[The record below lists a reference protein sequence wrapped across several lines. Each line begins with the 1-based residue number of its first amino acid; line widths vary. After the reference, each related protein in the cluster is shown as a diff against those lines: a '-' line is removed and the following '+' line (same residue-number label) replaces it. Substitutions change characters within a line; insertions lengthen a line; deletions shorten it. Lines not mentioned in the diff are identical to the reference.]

1 MLAAVARMFPSTL
14 MSTGGDEINAKCYE
28 QDAETQADL
37 KSSGQ
42 TLEQALD
49 VFTQKTHGAIEAVGK
64 TPAVWEGM
72 QLFALWDYLR
82 VTNAATS
89 L

>member
-1 MLAAVARMFPSTL
+1 MLAAAARMFPSTL

-37 KSSGQ
+37 KSSGR

-72 QLFALWDYLR
+72 QRFAL
-82 VTNAATS
+82 
-89 L
+89 

>member
-14 MSTGGDEINAKCYE
+14 MSTGGDELNTNCYG

-37 KSSGQ
+37 KSAGQ

-49 VFTQKTHGAIEAVGK
+49 VFTQKTHAAIEAVGK
-64 TPAVWEGM
+64 TPAVWEG
-72 QLFALWDYLR
+72 
-82 VTNAATS
+82 T
-89 L
+89 

>member
-14 MSTGGDEINAKCYE
+14 MSTGGDELNTNCYG

-37 KSSGQ
+37 KSAGQ

-49 VFTQKTHGAIEAVGK
+49 VFTQKTHAAIEAVGK

-72 QLFALWDYLR
+72 
-82 VTNAATS
+82 
-89 L
+89 